1 MLNFGQLIY
10 PLSQQS
16 FIEEYWQKRPLVVRD
31 RDRDYY
37 GELVKM
43 TDIDHIIYS
52 LQPDWRQMRL
62 IRQGNFFAKSFMNA
76 DGSPNLIEIY
86 RAYQQGFTVVLYGLE
101 QRWSSL
107 SALARN
113 LEDFF
118 NHGVRVD
125 IFLTPPH
132 SKALVPHFD
141 GEDVVIL
148 QIEGMKHWRVYE
160 PLPKDELVARG
171 LSNDTAL
178 PQDNPPSL
186 AMDVCLEPGDLL
198 YLPRGWGHEAATG
211 ASSSLQ
217 IGVSVFIYTWSDLFS
232 ALLNSLKQDNIE
244 LRHALPVGFLREGKI
259 KAQELETLLQT
270 VAEKAHLQSAVEE
283 LKRQLLAKTPNPQPN
298 GDFQRLDRAN
308 LQAALTR
315 QNQGKQL

>member
-1 MLNFGQLIY
+1 MFNFGRLIY
-10 PLSQQS
+10 PLSTNN
-16 FIEEYWQKRPLVVRD
+16 FVEEYWQKRPLVVGD

-37 GELVKM
+37 GELVRM

-125 IFLTPPH
+125 IFLTPP
-132 SKALVPHFD
+132 F
-141 GEDVVIL
+141 
-148 QIEGMKHWRVYE
+148 
-160 PLPKDELVARG
+160 
-171 LSNDTAL
+171 
-178 PQDNPPSL
+178 
-186 AMDVCLEPGDLL
+186 
-198 YLPRGWGHEAATG
+198 
-211 ASSSLQ
+211 
-217 IGVSVFIYTWSDLFS
+217 
-232 ALLNSLKQDNIE
+232 
-244 LRHALPVGFLREGKI
+244 
-259 KAQELETLLQT
+259 
-270 VAEKAHLQSAVEE
+270 
-283 LKRQLLAKTPNPQPN
+283 
-298 GDFQRLDRAN
+298 
-308 LQAALTR
+308 
-315 QNQGKQL
+315 